1 MSGSAARFGALLA
14 AGVLMAG
21 LIALVV
27 SGSGSDES
35 GGPPPPPRCLQA
47 WNSDPQAIAFGRH
60 NSISHGYGDVQVGR
74 MPQEGGTSLSSQP
87 GAGEC
92 AVVFAA
98 EQLDPEPEAAG
109 EIRLEGEWV
118 PLSGLLEPAA
128 LGELQS
134 DAVGAANAV
143 VTPEGSLEEAR

>member
-1 MSGSAARFGALLA
+1 MSGSGARFGALLA
-14 AGVLMAG
+14 AGVLLTG

-27 SGSGSDES
+27 SGSGSDEG
-35 GGPPPPPRCLQA
+35 GGPPPPRRCLEA

-74 MPQEGGTSLSSQP
+74 MPQEGGTSLSSEP
-87 GAGEC
+87 GTGEC
-92 AVVFAA
+92 TVVFAA

-109 EIRLEGEWV
+109 EIQLDGEWV
-118 PLSGLLEPAA
+118 PLTGLLEPAA

-134 DAVGAANAV
+134 AAVEAANAT
-143 VTPEGSLEEAR
+143 VTPEGNLEQAP